1 MILHTVLFWLKSDV
15 PAAERSA
22 FAQALAGLP
31 AIGQPTFAF
40 VGKPLGTPVAP
51 VIDAS
56 YDHKL
61 VLGFATAED
70 YAAYEHAP
78 AHQAFIQRF
87 APNWAKVVV
96 YDAAP

>member
-15 PAAERSA
+15 PATERQA

-40 VGKPLGTPVAP
+40 VGKPLAAPVAP

-87 APNWAKVVV
+87 APDWAKVVV